1 LFEYAYNVDLREG
14 YKIFNIYLLL
24 IISRMLFP
32 QTVITG
38 LMKTRV
44 FYLVSTNYLIINVV
58 LSFVFVRS
66 IGIDGIAYATV
77 ISFLVEKIML
87 AIYCKMEGIRMREYT
102 PVPEFLFFSILTL
115 IAYFLPHYVTL
126 PF

>member
-1 LFEYAYNVDLREG
+1 
-14 YKIFNIYLLL
+14 
-24 IISRMLFP
+24 
-32 QTVITG
+32 
-38 LMKTRV
+38 MKTRV

-77 ISFLVEKIML
+77 LSFLVEKIML

-102 PVPEFLFFSILTL
+102 PIREYLFFSAITL
-115 IAYFLPHYVTL
+115 IAFFLPHYITL